1 MAAGYNPRTVTD
13 GLVLALDAGN
23 TKSYPGSGTTWKD
36 LSGKGNNGFFR
47 TKNKSFKEGIDYRND
62 SGGNFEFDES
72 SESAISTL
80 NTLESAYNLF
90 PGIND
95 SITGESSTFWSVT
108 TWFNTSSVDSGT
120 RAIIAKGD
128 GTFNSSLAGNSVFL
142 YLNRAVLRIK
152 LRNSSAKK
160 ISNIETG
167 VWYNVAIT
175 WDGSSGTKTA
185 KVYLNGNFVTETN
198 VINTKAQNTSR
209 YQFNIGATEN
219 AERRF
224 FKGKI
229 SYVSAYNRALT
240 AEEVKQNYNALKE
253 RYV

>member
-47 TKNKSFKEGIDYRND
+47 TKNESFKEGIDYRND
-62 SGGNFEFDES
+62 SGGNFEFDQS

-80 NTLESAYNLF
+80 NSLESAYNLF
-90 PGIND
+90 PGVND
-95 SITGESSTFWSVT
+95 STTGESNTFWSVT
-108 TWFNTSSVDSGT
+108 TWFNTSSVASGT

-128 GTFNSSLAGNSVFL
+128 GTFKSNLSGNSVFL
-142 YLNRAVLRIK
+142 YINRAVLRIK

-160 ISNIETG
+160 ISNIEPG

-185 KVYLNGNFVTETN
+185 KVYLNGNFVTVTN
-198 VINTKAQNTSR
+198 EINLKSENNSR

>member
-1 MAAGYNPRTVTD
+1 MAVDYSPRTVTD

-36 LSGKGNNGFFR
+36 LSGKGNDGIFR
-47 TKNKSFKEGIDYRND
+47 TKNKPFKEGIDYRND

-72 SESAISTL
+72 SGSAISTL

-90 PGIND
+90 PGVNN
-95 SITGESSTFWSVT
+95 STTGESNTFWSVT
-108 TWFNTSSVDSGT
+108 TWFNTSSVARGT
-120 RAIIAKGD
+120 RAIISKGD
-128 GTFNSSLAGNSVFL
+128 ATFGRNTSGNSVYL
-142 YLNRAVLRIK
+142 YINKAVLRIK

-160 ISNIETG
+160 ISNIEPG

-175 WDGSSGTKTA
+175 WDGSSGTNTA

-198 VINTKAQNTSR
+198 AINTKSANNSR

-224 FKGKI
+224 FNGKI

-240 AEEVKQNYNALKE
+240 AEEVKQNYNALKV